1 MQNVVLTTEQEL
13 TALFRKEAQRLIDEL
28 IEKLELNKETDTIP
42 NVREAAKFTGL
53 AVQTIYQ
60 YVNENRMPFFR
71 VGRKLQFSKIEL
83 RAWQKAKRPHI
94 FKSVVNEIVQKQS
107 PATYVQAGNEAD

>member
-1 MQNVVLTTEQEL
+1 MQGIVLTTEE
-13 TALFRKEAQRLIDEL
+13 AIANLFRQEAKQLISEL

-42 NVREAAKFTGL
+42 NVREAARFSGL

-71 VGRKLQFSKIEL
+71 VGRKLQFSKKEL
-83 RAWQKAKRPHI
+83 RAWQLSKRTHI
-94 FKSVVNEIVQKQS
+94 LKKGLNTMMKEVSKK
-107 PATYVQAGNEAD
+107 

>member
-42 NVREAAKFTGL
+42 SVKEAAIFTGL
-53 AVQTIYQ
+53 AV
-60 YVNENRMPFFR
+60 
-71 VGRKLQFSKIEL
+71 
-83 RAWQKAKRPHI
+83 
-94 FKSVVNEIVQKQS
+94 
-107 PATYVQAGNEAD
+107 